1 MKFFEFIQK
10 ALSEK
15 DGTPSSIRVYNAW
28 AIFFFVLALTFGFI
42 WVILF
47 YDELILMYAGILSA
61 LISTVLAFKVRQKGK
76 EDKKDAGQTS

>member
-1 MKFFEFIQK
+1 VKLIEFIQK

-15 DGTPSSIRVYNAW
+15 EGIPSSIRVYNAW
-28 AIFFFVLALTFGFI
+28 TIFFFVLALTFGFI
-42 WVILF
+42 WVVLY

-76 EDKKDAGQTS
+76 EEKSAGQTS